1 MESFYLAWI
10 NLVENLKILVRVP
23 EEIRDGFWEQL
34 LDNNRRLMT
43 VISILAALVQAVN
56 IFHVLMGSESGLET
70 LNNRIYF
77 AFYCTFLLIN
87 LGFLA
92 AQEIFRKKQ
101 WKKRQ
106 IFLQGGYCAV
116 GVVWNCML
124 NYYDITKAQDG
135 WNLSVIVTC
144 IMGSAIIVQALP
156 IYALS
161 VYGGASLAFS
171 LAAFPYIQFGG
182 LINVTVAGGMA
193 VIASSARY
201 WYKVKEL
208 SQQREIRKINQ
219 QLIKEGEELSLSLEK
234 IRLLM
239 DKMDHIIYEWDI
251 EKGQISFSAKWIDK
265 FGEDTQITDD
275 LQWLEQTRCM
285 TSEEKGKLLNG
296 VEKAME
302 QKKIFEEEIQLTD
315 KEGSTQW
322 YLLRLYFQYGKD
334 GEARSGVG
342 FLINI
347 QKQKEELETLEGEMS
362 RDYLTGVMNRKGI
375 QEYAESELKK
385 KDRDRQM
392 AMILIDLD
400 NFKKVNDRY
409 GHPFGD
415 QVLIRTGERLSEI
428 FRSYGFVGRIGG
440 DEFMAVFAVKDQEEL
455 KDKIRELR
463 DRPVLLEQ
471 QGEMVKTEFC
481 AGTAVAAPEDTYQTL
496 YQKADQALYKAKNTG
511 RGETYLAG

>member
-251 EKGQISFSAKWIDK
+251 EKGQIFFSA
-265 FGEDTQITDD
+265 
-275 LQWLEQTRCM
+275 
-285 TSEEKGKLLNG
+285 NG
-296 VEKAME
+296 
-302 QKKIFEEEIQLTD
+302 
-315 KEGSTQW
+315 
-322 YLLRLYFQYGKD
+322 
-334 GEARSGVG
+334 
-342 FLINI
+342 
-347 QKQKEELETLEGEMS
+347 
-362 RDYLTGVMNRKGI
+362 
-375 QEYAESELKK
+375 
-385 KDRDRQM
+385 
-392 AMILIDLD
+392 
-400 NFKKVNDRY
+400 
-409 GHPFGD
+409 
-415 QVLIRTGERLSEI
+415 
-428 FRSYGFVGRIGG
+428 
-440 DEFMAVFAVKDQEEL
+440 
-455 KDKIRELR
+455 
-463 DRPVLLEQ
+463 
-471 QGEMVKTEFC
+471 
-481 AGTAVAAPEDTYQTL
+481 
-496 YQKADQALYKAKNTG
+496 
-511 RGETYLAG
+511 